1 MLLRV
6 PDAIQRPLWEGELEP
21 DDTVPPAE
29 TLRGTESAR
38 VGAAPR
44 NLPVVSI
51 GRPEVWNVVDFF
63 DSRRAAD
70 ADAREAVGGQLL
82 PGAAGLLVPAR
93 RTTAPRSTGRG
104 SRCRCSATRLGLIPS
119 AFDLHPLFVTQEVK
133 RNVTVSLAPTL
144 KFLEVEAGIGAVG
157 FGFEYQEIQ
166 PVISA
171 SGAGESEP
179 AWDFQ
184 AVKGTHVYGSK
195 WMHLLVRASPAMT
208 TCHARLELS
217 ADVVRS
223 GLRIA
228 AFSRPRQTSADPL
241 TVRLWG

>member
-6 PDAIQRPLWEGELEP
+6 PDTIQRPLWEGELAA

-29 TLRGTESAR
+29 TQRGTQPVR
-38 VGAAPR
+38 GVDPLR

-51 GRPEVWNVVDFF
+51 GRPEVWNLVDLF
-63 DSRRAAD
+63 DAGELPAPMRAKLSEASFHLVRLACSFRPEHD
-70 ADAREAVGGQLL
+70 STEIDWARFSVSLQPDE
-82 PGAAGLLVPAR
+82 AGL
-93 RTTAPRSTGRG
+93 TA
-104 SRCRCSATRLGLIPS
+104 S

-144 KFLEVEAGIGAVG
+144 KFLEVEAGIGSIG

-171 SGAGESEP
+171 SGAGEPEP

-184 AVKGTHVYGSK
+184 AVKGARVYGSK

-208 TCHARLELS
+208 ACDARLELS

>member
-63 DSRRAAD
+63 DAGALPTPMRAKLSEASFYLVRLACSFRPAHD
-70 ADAREAVGGQLL
+70 STEIDWARFSVSLQRDEA
-82 PGAAGLLVPAR
+82 
-93 RTTAPRSTGRG
+93 
-104 SRCRCSATRLGLIPS
+104 GLIPS

>member
-1 MLLRV
+1 M
-6 PDAIQRPLWEGELEP
+6 IETPLWEGELEP
-21 DDTVPPAE
+21 DDTVPPAASQ
-29 TLRGTESAR
+29 RGPESTGS
-38 VGAAPR
+38 GAPMR

-63 DSRRAAD
+63 DAGALPAPMRSKLSEAD
-70 ADAREAVGGQLL
+70 FYLVRLACSFRPEHDNTEIEWARFSVSLQRDEA
-82 PGAAGLLVPAR
+82 
-93 RTTAPRSTGRG
+93 
-104 SRCRCSATRLGLIPS
+104 GLIPS
-119 AFDLHPLFVTQEVK
+119 AFDLHPLFVTSEVK
-133 RNVTVSLAPTL
+133 RNVTISLAPTL
-144 KFLEVEAGIGAVG
+144 KFLEVEAGIGSVG
-157 FGFEYQEIQ
+157 FGIEYQEIQ
-166 PVISA
+166 PIISA

-184 AVKGTHVYGSK
+184 AAKGTHVHGSK

-228 AFSRPRQTSADPL
+228 AFSRPRQTMADPL